1 MRERVNQPVPRKDRH
16 QCCADT
22 NQWPRIA
29 PGGSHRA
36 LSDFH
41 PGIPQFRHRI
51 ANQRSGMEPGL
62 NIHQRSRQSR
72 ARFRRLYFC
81 DTALRIITRH
91 GNQSRGLF
99 PLISVTRLI
108 LSIASHAS
116 NPAIVIA
123 TVTTVAVAPIAPSD
137 GRKMTTNPTSRAMIA
152 D

>member
-1 MRERVNQPVPRKDRH
+1 MRERINQPVPRKYRH
-16 QCCADT
+16 QCCPDAD
-22 NQWPRIA
+22 QRPRIA
-29 PGGSHRA
+29 PRRRHRTLGNLHA
-36 LSDFH
+36 
-41 PGIPQFRHRI
+41 GVPQFRHRI

-62 NIHQRSRQSR
+62 NIDQRSCQSR

-91 GNQSRGLF
+91 GNRSRGLF
-99 PLISVTRLI
+99 PLISVTRLT
-108 LSIASHAS
+108 LSNASHAS